1 MERDPSEIMREIVN
15 RLKNLSAKELLSYAI
30 FNEEEEAK
38 YYAELAR
45 RAKRRSVKVL
55 FEKMSEESKLHEN
68 TLRNLFDRLFPN
80 EEPVK
85 VDIPPVEVY
94 PFYPKFENAKDYA
107 SALRYCMESELF
119 AKQTYELLA
128 SVARDEKVR
137 ELALSLMI
145 MEQKH
150 YEEIKSVSELIEAF
164 EHRRSSPWELDS
176 GAYLLTDDVKA
187 RYFLLDFLD
196 EPKRL
201 LALVRDNP
209 RKFSEFIEDC
219 GKVLWITKAEVENA
233 VPPELLPD
241 VRGEIAH
248 FFKECASKERRGV
261 VFIQNLS
268 YLVTQLGFRE
278 TLDFVLYIKDLA
290 ILNEGYLIATAI
302 PDAFEKREWAILTSE
317 LELIS

>member
-1 MERDPSEIMREIVN
+1 MEQDPSEIMREIVN
-15 RLKNLSAKELLSYAI
+15 RLKNLSVKELLSYAI

-55 FEKMSEESKLHEN
+55 FKKMSEESKLHEN

-150 YEEIKSVSELIEAF
+150 YEEIKSVYELIEAF

-219 GKVLWITKAEVENA
+219 GKVLWITKADVDNS

-241 VRGEIAH
+241 M
-248 FFKECASKERRGV
+248 
-261 VFIQNLS
+261 
-268 YLVTQLGFRE
+268 RE
-278 TLDFVLYIKDLA
+278 K
-290 ILNEGYLIATAI
+290 
-302 PDAFEKREWAILTSE
+302 
-317 LELIS
+317 